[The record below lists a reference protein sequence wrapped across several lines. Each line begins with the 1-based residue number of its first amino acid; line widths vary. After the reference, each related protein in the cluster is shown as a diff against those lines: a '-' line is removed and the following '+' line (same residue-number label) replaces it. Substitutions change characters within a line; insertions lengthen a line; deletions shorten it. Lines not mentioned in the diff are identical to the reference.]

1 MIKTLFTLLILG
13 QIIMAATIEYIEI
26 KGLKVPL
33 IFESDTRLPL
43 VTMQF
48 TFTNSGSITD
58 TTKAGLAK
66 LSAKLLGEGTKTLG
80 SSAFADA
87 LEAKA
92 IHISASAGTETF
104 IVEVGSLKE
113 EFDTGLQYFEELLK
127 DPNFT
132 QEALSNVKT
141 ITLGSLSRK
150 ENDYDYV
157 ASNELK
163 ALLFKG
169 SVLANP
175 SSGTVESVKSI
186 ELSDVQ
192 NFITTNLVSSKLIVL
207 LGGDID
213 LEEAKVKI
221 KKIIDA
227 MAKGE
232 SSEVLNYEVSKTPEE
247 SVLKKETEQAYIY
260 FGSPYNI
267 SDNSDDYYK
276 ARVATFILGAGGFG
290 SRLMEEI
297 RVKRGLA
304 YSAYANISV
313 SKSSSYFSG
322 YLQTKLESLSE
333 AKNTVNEVIKA
344 FVKNGVTEEELEQSK
359 KFLLGSEPLRVE
371 TMSQKLHR
379 TFMEY
384 YKGQELGYS
393 AKELAMIE
401 KLTLKDLNEFIA
413 KHAEIIDLSYAI
425 VTKDKTQAK

>member
-1 MIKTLFTLLILG
+1 
-13 QIIMAATIEYIEI
+13 MAATIEYIETN
-26 KGLKVPL
+26 GLRVPVV
-33 IFESDTRLPL
+33 FENDKRLPL

-48 TFTNSGSITD
+48 TFTNSGSIAD
-58 TTKAGLAK
+58 TTKPGLAK
-66 LSAKLLGEGTKTLG
+66 ISTNIMGEGTKTLG

-92 IHISASAGTETF
+92 IHISAAAGTETF

-113 EFDTGLQYFEELLK
+113 EFDAGLKYFDDLLK

-132 QEALSNVKT
+132 EEALNNVKIKT
-141 ITLGSLSRK
+141 IGSLRRK
-150 ENDYDYV
+150 ENNYDYV

-163 ALLFKG
+163 SLLFKG
-169 SVLANP
+169 TVLANP
-175 SSGTVESVKSI
+175 LAGTVESVKSI
-186 ELSDVQ
+186 ELSDVEK
-192 NFITTNLVSSKLIVL
+192 FVRSNLVSSKLIVL

-213 LEEAKVKI
+213 LADAKVKI
-221 KKIIDA
+221 KKIIDS
-227 MAKGE
+227 MPIGE
-232 SSEVLNYEVSKTPEE
+232 SSEALNYKVNETSQE
-247 SVLKKETEQAYIY
+247 SILKKDTEQAFIY
-260 FGSPYNI
+260 FGSPYYMDVD
-267 SDNSDDYYK
+267 SKDYYI

-304 YSAYANISV
+304 YSAYANINI

-322 YLQTKLESLSE
+322 YLQTKLESLDE
-333 AKNTVNEVIKA
+333 AQNTVNELIKD

-384 YKGQELGYS
+384 YKHEEIGYS
-393 AKELAMIE
+393 AKELEMIE
-401 KLTLKDLNEFIA
+401 KLKLKDLNEFI
-413 KHAEIIDLSYAI
+413 KTHTEITDLSYAI
-425 VTKDKTQAK
+425 VTK